1 MRIGLVTA
9 FTVAAFCIT
18 LGTLSGVRYAN
29 VAVAV
34 MLLALAQLILLF
46 SKG

>member
-18 LGTLSGVRYAN
+18 IGNLSGVRYASLAI
-29 VAVAV
+29 AV
-34 MLLALAQLILLF
+34 LFLALAQLIVLF
-46 SKG
+46 VK